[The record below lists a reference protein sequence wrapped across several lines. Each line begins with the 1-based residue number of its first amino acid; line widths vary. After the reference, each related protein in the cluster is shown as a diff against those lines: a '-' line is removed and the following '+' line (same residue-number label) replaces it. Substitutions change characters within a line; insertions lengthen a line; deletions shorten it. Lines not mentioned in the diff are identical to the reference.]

1 MNFNHCC
8 IQVASIPVLREQK
21 FTTEIDGC
29 PKRVVRRVSQSVS
42 TNSLSYLESLPKV
55 DDDEL
60 EIAIDSGSPLTP
72 VNSKVMQ
79 KDRYEEYDVAK
90 LKKKVSSANQ
100 NDTTTKEEDQPF

>member
-1 MNFNHCC
+1 MNFNHSC

-21 FTTEIDGC
+21 FTTEVDGC
-29 PKRVVRRVSQSVS
+29 PKRVIRRISQSVS
-42 TNSLSYLESLPKV
+42 INSLNYLESLPRV

-79 KDRYEEYDVAK
+79 KDRIEEYDVAK
-90 LKKKVSSANQ
+90 LKKKISSVKQ
-100 NDTTTKEEDQPF
+100 IESIEKENE